1 VESFSS
7 RGSRGFLQISA
18 HEIAKSEMSQQFQ
31 VANMTNDRYAVLS
44 AWRETLSTYIQ
55 YMKHRPGSTVVVEMA
70 MSRRGELAAE
80 RNDESCRTEMAWV
93 EVALKSDLTY
103 YDDEERKYIKR
114 MLELYRDGRLY
125 GSMKMTEEQKGVIDP
140 FVQEIEDKMWT
151 CLAKQSSA
159 DLLLS
164 FSRSSTMTSK

>member
-1 VESFSS
+1 MESFSS

-93 EVALKSDLTY
+93 EVAAGVDAAAVLAMAVIIDEDHDESDAA
-103 YDDEERKYIKR
+103 DREQQRRQEEKR
-114 MLELYRDGRLY
+114 
-125 GSMKMTEEQKGVIDP
+125 EEGGGFWP
-140 FVQEIEDKMWT
+140 F
-151 CLAKQSSA
+151 S
-159 DLLLS
+159 
-164 FSRSSTMTSK
+164 